1 MCASSVQ
8 SLLLAGALAMTARAT
23 VTFAEESVSTAP
35 PLPATLEPKVPVTPG
50 RLHGGA
56 YDPHARLDP
65 ETQIRIALRHK
76 AKGRP
81 REALGVLSKAIAGH
95 RDDARLYAVR
105 GSLLL
110 EAGHVAPALAD
121 LEQAVR
127 LDPDDVETLTNRAQ
141 AYPAGSAA
149 SIGRWRIS
157 TAPWRS
163 TPSSWRPAST
173 AAPCVTA
180 PAIIKVLWRISTA
193 ASPSLPIYP
202 DPTSTGRRSRTP
214 WGTRKPPLPTW
225 IDSSGSPG
233 TRSGTNRPGNCG
245 GYSKIRKAHRP
256 RLSRTRIARGKA
268 R

>member
-141 AYPAGSAA
+141 AYRRFGRIDRALADLDRALEIDPELLAARFNRGAMRYGTGDYQGALEDFDRCVALAPHLPGPYFNRA
-149 SIGRWRIS
+149 SIKDALGDKEAAIADLDRFLRIS
-157 TAPWRS
+157 RNEIWNEQARQLRRVLENPES
-163 TPSSWRPAST
+163 
-173 AAPCVTA
+173 A
-180 PAIIKVLWRISTA
+180 PA
-193 ASPSLPIYP
+193 
-202 DPTSTGRRSRTP
+202 TP
-214 WGTRKPPLPTW
+214 EPNP
-225 IDSSGSPG
+225 
-233 TRSGTNRPGNCG
+233 
-245 GYSKIRKAHRP
+245 HR
-256 RLSRTRIARGKA
+256 
-268 R
+268 